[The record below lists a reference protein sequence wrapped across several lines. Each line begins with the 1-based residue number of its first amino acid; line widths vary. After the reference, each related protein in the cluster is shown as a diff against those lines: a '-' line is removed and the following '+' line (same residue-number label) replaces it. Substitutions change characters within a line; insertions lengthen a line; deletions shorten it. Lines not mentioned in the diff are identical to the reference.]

1 MFCVA
6 GNKTYYGKKFSMFG
20 DFSLKIFGKLK
31 LKEEENSAGHW
42 VCCCGSASEDEETTI
57 RLIVLNVNCFD
68 SKQRFID
75 SLRAAYG
82 EGTFL
87 LGPHVTSAVVHS
99 YACYL
104 KEDFS
109 QQENKRVFHETRF
122 MGYQGNN
129 YWIISNDVHIE
140 NGKVLDPIDHK
151 YLILD
156 KSLKNHQLQ
165 INESLLNDYAKLN
178 RSVARFILLSQCL
191 GPNMD
196 SFLLATAFTV
206 ARLLR
211 NALNP
216 EDVWRESS
224 IGMIFS
230 EERSIGKSESLNLLA
245 RGVGIPNRLHVMLLS
260 GGDSQTCGHLREFH
274 VKIIRCG
281 ILLVWAIKYLELW
294 AEVFEHAR
302 EIVEEVVQ
310 AIFDEN
316 DLKVQ
321 ARWLS
326 GIAAVLVAN
335 ALLRLSCG
343 NQANTKDYVLFA
355 CGELLK
361 VQTVSIRST
370 MQRLEAYII
379 EKIAEEKDPILTWL
393 HPKVTVNNIE
403 GMKVPGI
410 ALLSTAVDSFV
421 DISHTVSNTY
431 SVGV

>member
-87 LGPHVTSAVVHS
+87 LGPHMTSAIVHS

-165 INESLLNDYAKLN
+165 INESLLNHYAKLN

-216 EDVWRESS
+216 EDVWGESS

-245 RGVGIPNRLHVMLLS
+245 RGVGIPNRSHVMLLS
-260 GGDSQTCGHLREFH
+260 GGDSQTCGTSTKKMQEIASRTTGVIMIDDPKPNVNFSEFLLQAQGRLMSGSNKEGMTSIKAATLISTNSPEVSRLVGRVIRFNYVGWNEERNEQAKFNDKQLKVMREFMQEN
-274 VKIIRCG
+274 KG

-302 EIVEEVVQ
+302 EIVEEV
-310 AIFDEN
+310 
-316 DLKVQ
+316 
-321 ARWLS
+321 
-326 GIAAVLVAN
+326 
-335 ALLRLSCG
+335 
-343 NQANTKDYVLFA
+343 
-355 CGELLK
+355 
-361 VQTVSIRST
+361 RSSK
-370 MQRLEAYII
+370 RSS
-379 EKIAEEKDPILTWL
+379 
-393 HPKVTVNNIE
+393 
-403 GMKVPGI
+403 MK
-410 ALLSTAVDSFV
+410 T
-421 DISHTVSNTY
+421 T
-431 SVGV
+431 

>member
-1 MFCVA
+1 MQE
-6 GNKTYYGKKFSMFG
+6 
-20 DFSLKIFGKLK
+20 I
-31 LKEEENSAGHW
+31 
-42 VCCCGSASEDEETTI
+42 ASRTTGVI
-57 RLIVLNVNCFD
+57 MIDDPKPNVNFN
-68 SKQRFID
+68 
-75 SLRAAYG
+75 
-82 EGTFL
+82 EFL
-87 LGPHVTSAVVHS
+87 LQAQGRLMSGSNKVGMTSIKAATLISTNSPEVSRLVGRVIRFNYVS
-99 YACYL
+99 WNKERNEQAKFNDKQL
-104 KEDFS
+104 KVMREFM
-109 QQENKRVFHETRF
+109 QENK
-122 MGYQGNN
+122 
-129 YWIISNDVHIE
+129 
-140 NGKVLDPIDHK
+140 
-151 YLILD
+151 
-156 KSLKNHQLQ
+156 
-165 INESLLNDYAKLN
+165 
-178 RSVARFILLSQCL
+178 
-191 GPNMD
+191 
-196 SFLLATAFTV
+196 
-206 ARLLR
+206 
-211 NALNP
+211 
-216 EDVWRESS
+216 
-224 IGMIFS
+224 
-230 EERSIGKSESLNLLA
+230 
-245 RGVGIPNRLHVMLLS
+245 
-260 GGDSQTCGHLREFH
+260 
-274 VKIIRCG
+274 G

-379 EKIAEEKDPILTWL
+379 EKIAEEKDRILTWL

-421 DISHTVSNTY
+421 DISHTEFKELQSTLVREPGTIGIYFGKDRECTLEQMIKRNTFARKERTEFLW
-431 SVGV
+431 GN